1 MCVLCICLHV
11 CKCTCVSGYWVPG
24 LKLTLRSQLAPR
36 DPLTT
41 PLKCWDYSHCHGC
54 LDVSGAGIWT
64 PVLTPALHTLC
75 PPSRL
80 PRPDSRYIFK
90 RILTEFPY
98 GLDSEYREREGCQGY
113 HQRRFSVIN
122 QKETKNM
129 LNKELLCKIFEY
141 IKPLHFNA
149 INNCGYIQQ
158 SGMASIK
165 SSIEVL

>member
-1 MCVLCICLHV
+1 MCVSVHV
-11 CKCTCVSGYWVPG
+11 CLGTGYWAWSWLWGLSLPPG
-24 LKLTLRSQLAPR
+24 IPWLRLSSAGN
-36 DPLTT
+36 
-41 PLKCWDYSHCHGC
+41 YSHCHAC
-54 LDVSGAGIWT
+54 LAVSGAGIWT

-90 RILTEFPY
+90 KILTEFPY

-113 HQRRFSVIN
+113 RQRRLSVMN

-129 LNKELLCKIFEY
+129 SNKELLCKIFEY

-165 SSIEVL
+165 SSIEIL